1 DFLATKRGL
10 NPTGFVVVWVDG
22 SSVGVLDCSGLGS
35 WSSWLVA
42 ALVTPALKRGLK
54 PVGLD
59 ITSSVAVVA
68 ASSDA
73 DGPSAT
79 LFSCTDSALGSS
91 FSSSFLGRFA
101 ALNLGVKPL
110 GLGAT
115 MEASSFASGADSS

>member
-1 DFLATKRGL
+1 
-10 NPTGFVVVWVDG
+10 
-22 SSVGVLDCSGLGS
+22 LGS

-73 DGPSAT
+73 DGSSAT

-110 GLGAT
+110 GLGAS
-115 MEASSFASGADSS
+115 MEASSFASGADSSLASLSTFFCCFVSINLVVKPIGYGG